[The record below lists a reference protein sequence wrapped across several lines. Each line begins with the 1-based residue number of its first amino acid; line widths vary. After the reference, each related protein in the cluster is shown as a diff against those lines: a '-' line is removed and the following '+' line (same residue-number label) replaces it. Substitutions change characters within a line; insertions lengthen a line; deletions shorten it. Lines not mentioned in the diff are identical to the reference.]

1 MACSGNYCDRFDS
14 AHHVVTVCLAV
25 LIALILLSTGC
36 LVFRAQWVRWRRG
49 GSRVVVRGLETDVA
63 EKCCSMQVHE
73 FLTEVD
79 TRFPPQEVAMTTDAV
94 CVICLQHLE
103 VCQLRRKLPCGH
115 DHHAD
120 CLLGWWRHRASQQNL
135 DCPVCRQDVT
145 KVGTVTV

>member
-36 LVFRAQWVRWRRG
+36 LVFRAQWVRWKRG

-79 TRFPPQEVAMTTDAV
+79 TRLPPQEVATTTDAV

-103 VCQLRRKLPCGH
+103 VGQLCRKLPCGY
-115 DHHAD
+115 DHHTD
-120 CLLGWWRHRASQQNL
+120 CLLGWWRHRA
-135 DCPVCRQDVT
+135 CRTT